1 MEKVVT
7 FIEPIKGVSK
17 AVVYYPRPT
26 FVEWLELIKNM
37 EKL

>member
-7 FIEPIKGVSK
+7 FIEPMQGVSK
-17 AVVYYPRPT
+17 AVVYFPRPT
-26 FVEWLELIKNM
+26 LCEWLELIKNM